1 MVNRFWL
8 RQAGR
13 APAEGHQGDETSPE
27 GRWGRGPRWAGSAIG
42 PGGWGFSLEQPPLPP
57 ATAGRCAV
65 ADYGVRRMAGGRSV
79 ASHSQLMAIITRCK
93 QSCV

>member
-27 GRWGRGPRWAGSAIG
+27 GRWGRGPRSAGWAIR

-57 ATAGRCAV
+57 ATAGRCA
-65 ADYGVRRMAGGRSV
+65 GGGS
-79 ASHSQLMAIITRCK
+79 RCQK
-93 QSCV
+93 DGWREKRGLPQSANGDNYPL